1 VFLHRKLAIGIERTL
16 SSYYLG
22 VTLSSMS
29 HTTRLAHLSN
39 SLWVPTLG
47 IRSILKSQAI
57 APRVSRF
64 LGVQGKPL
72 FTITTI
78 NSVRR
83 SETTPPQNLQALIQ
97 MQGFR
102 HHQLPTTLNS
112 VAVLCPSPHL
122 QGKVRPKWADSSCLG
137 QP

>member
-22 VTLSSMS
+22 VTLYSMS

-64 LGVQGKPL
+64 LEVQGKPL

-78 NSVRR
+78 HSVRR
-83 SETTPPQNLQALIQ
+83 SETTPPRNLQALIQ
-97 MQGFR
+97 MQDFVIINY
-102 HHQLPTTLNS
+102 QLRSTP
-112 VAVLCPSPHL
+112 
-122 QGKVRPKWADSSCLG
+122 
-137 QP
+137 